1 MNTAARHQPE
11 LVVLVDPDGV
21 AIGQEEKIAAHRQ
34 GGKLHRAFSILVF
47 NSGGELLLQQRAAGK
62 YHFPEF
68 WSNTCCGH
76 PRPGE
81 DLIAAGERR
90 LAEEFGFSCRLRYR
104 LGFTYCAH
112 DVRSGLTE
120 RELVDVLVGN
130 FDGVPC
136 PDPAE
141 IGGWK
146 WWNLERVRAEARARA
161 EDYTPWF
168 RLLLEKV

>member
-1 MNTAARHQPE
+1 MPGTSRWCWWTP
-11 LVVLVDPDGV
+11 
-21 AIGQEEKIAAHRQ
+21 IGQEEKIAAHRH

-81 DLIAAGERR
+81 AVIAAGERR

-104 LGFTYCAH
+104 FDFHYCAH
-112 DVRSGLTE
+112 DARSGLTE
-120 RELVDVLVGN
+120 RELVG
-130 FDGVPC
+130 
-136 PDPAE
+136 
-141 IGGWK
+141 
-146 WWNLERVRAEARARA
+146 VRAEARAHA
-161 EDYTPWF
+161 EEYTPWF